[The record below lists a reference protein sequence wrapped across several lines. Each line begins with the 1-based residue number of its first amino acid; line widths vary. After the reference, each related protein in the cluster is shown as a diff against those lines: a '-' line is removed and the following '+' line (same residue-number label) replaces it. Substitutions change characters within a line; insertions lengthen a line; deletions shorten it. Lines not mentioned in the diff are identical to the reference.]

1 MSDDIID
8 VLSVLCLIQDVA
20 EPLLAILDL
29 KNILDERLVVIV
41 DFTFFQ
47 NVLEFIR
54 FSVRAEAI
62 EISE

>member
-1 MSDDIID
+1 VSDDVID

-29 KNILDERLVVIV
+29 KDILDERFVVIV